1 MKTDGRPPK
10 YTDEELLLE
19 LKKFRVAHP
28 NQKIRIVDLERE
40 TDIPAHIWKYRLKNY
55 IKDLNDKTID
65 ARVPK
70 TESFDLPSAHN
81 MTENCMG
88 NPDLMEQN
96 FDMLLDIIS
105 TLQSYKD
112 AASII
117 ADIKKEYEHRIEQL
131 EIENKEN
138 EKRIEALNTIINK
151 YILDS
156 SSKTQRKQQRIKNN
170 VIQLHRDNMEQLNDM
185 YNDLLK

>member
-19 LKKFRVAHP
+19 LKKFRAKHP
-28 NQKIRIVDLERE
+28 NQKIRIADLARE
-40 TDIPAHIWKYRLKNY
+40 TDIPNHIWKYRLKDY
-55 IKDLNDKTID
+55 IKNLNENTVEVKIQ
-65 ARVPK
+65 K
-70 TESFDLPSAHN
+70 TESFDLPSAQD
-81 MTENCMG
+81 MVENCMG

-96 FDMLLDIIS
+96 LDMLLDIIS

-112 AASII
+112 VASTIS
-117 ADIKKEYEHRIEQL
+117 DIKKEYESKIEQL
-131 EIENKEN
+131 EIKNNSN
-138 EKRIEALNTIINK
+138 EKEILTLNRIVNK

-156 SSKTQRKQQRIKNN
+156 SSKTQRKQQGIKNN
-170 VIQLHRDNMEQLNDM
+170 VIQFHRDNMEQLNDM